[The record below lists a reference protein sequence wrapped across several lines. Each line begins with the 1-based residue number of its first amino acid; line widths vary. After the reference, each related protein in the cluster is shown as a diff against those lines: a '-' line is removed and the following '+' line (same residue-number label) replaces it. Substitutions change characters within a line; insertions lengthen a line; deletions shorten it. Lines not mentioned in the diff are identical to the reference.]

1 MKYENSKTISKTF
14 ITLKV
19 AILLTAT
26 SAISQIG
33 QLGIYGSAPENYRTN
48 VRYVLLQDY
57 PEYDGGLIYFLPVN
71 GRSNFNFYYNPD
83 GTGFLPTGTYKLTYL
98 NGTLN
103 TSYGDDIVYYSANSG
118 HTNGV
123 QIRAFYNPPSTP
135 LGVHGV
141 VKVYVPGG
149 GGTTTPLEN
158 ATIRIRPLGG
168 GDDVLAQTNA
178 NGYFSVYYEN
188 DNFGHFLV
196 R

>member
-1 MKYENSKTISKTF
+1 MKYEKTKTIPTSL
-14 ITLKV
+14 ITLIGL
-19 AILLTAT
+19 ILTVSI
-26 SAISQIG
+26 SAAAQIG
-33 QLGIYGSAPENYRTN
+33 QLGIYGSAPEAYRSN

-57 PEYDGGLIYFLPVN
+57 PEFDGGLIYFLPVN
-71 GRSNFNFYYNPD
+71 GRSNFNFYYNPE

-123 QIRAFYNPPSTP
+123 QVRAFYNPPSTP

-149 GGTTTPLEN
+149 GALQ
-158 ATIRIRPLGG
+158 RRSRM
-168 GDDVLAQTNA
+168 Q
-178 NGYFSVYYEN
+178 
-188 DNFGHFLV
+188 